1 MSTCPSFVCGV
12 RLPALGLTPGGDQTS
27 AGQPQGAGRLPLGPA
42 PCWAGTGLGCE
53 ALVPLGKVSVA
64 WLAVLT
70 QLSGRPWAWLAPPP
84 GPQPPSL
91 VDRAPAVEGG
101 RGGPGHTIPKTRNRH
116 WPSSALPA
124 SPWPQV
130 ARLVRRLRARCMDPG
145 EGPAETRPW
154 CPQAKPISLG
164 GAQVGPR
171 ALPRITPGPLC
182 PQDSPPF
189 MGTEGETTNCFAPP
203 KCLLC
208 TLAGLISFY
217 G

>member
-1 MSTCPSFVCGV
+1 MESG
-12 RLPALGLTPGGDQTS
+12 LPALGLTPGGDPAS
-27 AGQPQGAGRLPLGPA
+27 AGQPRGAGRLPPGPA

-53 ALVPLGKVSVA
+53 ALVPLGKVSLA

-70 QLSGRPWAWLAPPP
+70 QLSGRPWARLAPPP
-84 GPQPPSL
+84 GPQPPSR
-91 VDRAPAVEGG
+91 VDSAPAVEGVG
-101 RGGPGHTIPKTRNRH
+101 EGLGHTIPKTRNRH

-124 SPWPQV
+124 PPWPQV
-130 ARLVRRLRARCMDPG
+130 ACLVRRVRARCLGPG
-145 EGPAETRPW
+145 EGPAGTRPW
-154 CPQAKPISLG
+154 WPQAKPISLG

-171 ALPRITPGPLC
+171 ALPPVTPGPLC

-189 MGTEGETTNCFAPP
+189 MGSEGEATNCFVPP

-208 TLAGLISFY
+208 TLAGLISFC

>member
-1 MSTCPSFVCGV
+1 MSTCPSFVHGV
-12 RLPALGLTPGGDQTS
+12 GLPALGLTPSGDRAS
-27 AGQPQGAGRLPLGPA
+27 AGQPRRAGRLPQGAA

-53 ALVPLGKVSVA
+53 ALFPLGKVSLA

-70 QLSGRPWAWLAPPP
+70 QLSGRPWARLAPPP

-91 VDRAPAVEGG
+91 VERAPAVEGG
-101 RGGPGHTIPKTRNRH
+101 GEAPGHTIPKTRNRH
-116 WPSSALPA
+116 WPSSTLPA
-124 SPWPQV
+124 PPWPQV
-130 ARLVRRLRARCMDPG
+130 ARLVRRVRAGCMDPG

-154 CPQAKPISLG
+154 WPQAKPFSPG
-164 GAQVGPR
+164 GARVGPR
-171 ALPRITPGPLC
+171 ALPPVTPGLLY

-189 MGTEGETTNCFAPP
+189 MGGEGETTNCFALP